1 MGKWIDYLAV
11 ASNFILTGGQSR
23 GCRDDGSPSWIWWA
37 PKNLKGGTMGEL
49 LGVLLLHDKS
59 PCRLLNELPEE
70 LQELMSD
77 LAVGESCWWDREETT
92 ASSRG
97 TSKKGTSEPGGLPGE
112 LFLKK
117 FSGTSEDELFCWFW
131 WCCWAAK
138 AAMAAIC
145 KLAAACRWKLGSKGG

>member
-11 ASNFILTGGQSR
+11 ASNFILTGGQKEGR
-23 GCRDDGSPSWIWWA
+23 RSPSWWWPT
-37 PKNLKGGTMGEL
+37 PKNLKGGTRGL
-49 LGVLLLHDKS
+49 VPPGVHDKS
-59 PCRLLNELPEE
+59 PCRLLNELPDE

-117 FSGTSEDELFCWFW
+117 FRGTSEDELFCWFW

-145 KLAAACRWKLGSKGG
+145 KLAAAWRWKLGSSGG